1 MLWWLASGASVRC
14 FRSTPCPSLKGWGDN
29 TQKKI
34 TMKKEKPKS
43 EVTSH
48 LTNREGQ
55 GVGLLSHYYEG
66 KIEAGCD
73 EAGRGCLAGSVYAA
87 AVILPDGYQNELLN
101 DSKQLTEKRRYALRE
116 TIERDAVA
124 WAVGIVTP
132 EEIDKINILNA
143 SILAMHRAL
152 DQLKVRPE
160 AIIVD
165 GNRFKPYRPVVNGS
179 AVNIPYTTIVKG
191 DGKYLSIAAASILAK
206 TYRDDYM
213 NQLAEEYPQYDW
225 RSNKGY
231 PTKKHRDAIKQYGIT
246 PYHRKSYNLL
256 GDGQLSFDF

>member
-1 MLWWLASGASVRC
+1 MLGSRY
-14 FRSTPCPSLKGWGDN
+14 FQEKG
-29 TQKKI
+29 
-34 TMKKEKPKS
+34 
-43 EVTSH
+43 V
-48 LTNREGQ
+48 
-55 GVGLLSHYYEG
+55 V
-66 KIEAGCD
+66 EAGCD

-87 AVILPDGYQNELLN
+87 AVIFPEDYQNEELN
-101 DSKQLTEKRRYALRE
+101 DSKQLTAKQRKKLRDI
-116 TIERDAVA
+116 IERDATA

-160 AIIVD
+160 AVIVD
-165 GNRFKPYRPVVNGS
+165 GNRFKPWQNVRY
-179 AVNIPYTTIVKG
+179 ATIVKG

-213 NQLAEEYPQYDW
+213 EALAEEFPQYDW
-225 RSNKGY
+225 TSNKGY
-231 PTKKHRDAIKQYGIT
+231 PTKKHRDAIRQYGIT
-246 PYHRKSYNLL
+246 PYHRKSFNML